1 MKDLKKIQVL
11 RINTTA
17 YKEEDFFLLT
27 DLSEDDIIEI
37 ITPIVELEREGFVD
51 YDNEALVS
59 ALKTRYHGRLI
70 EMYSDFDTL
79 TI

>member
-1 MKDLKKIQVL
+1 MKNNIEIKVL

-27 DLSEDDIIEI
+27 DLSDDDIVDVIA
-37 ITPIVELEREGFVD
+37 PIVQNERDGFTD
-51 YDNEALVS
+51 YDNEILVS

-70 EMYSDFDTL
+70 EMYSEFDTL
-79 TI
+79 SI

>member
-11 RINTTA
+11 RISTTA
-17 YKEEDFFLLT
+17 YNEEDFFLLT
-27 DLSEDDIIEI
+27 DLSEDDIIEV
-37 ITPIVELEREGFVD
+37 ITPIVQKERDGFAD
-51 YDNEALVS
+51 YDDEILVS

>member
-1 MKDLKKIQVL
+1 MTKKHEIKVL

-27 DLSEDDIIEI
+27 DLSEDDIVEVIM
-37 ITPIVELEREGFVD
+37 PIVNKERDGYED
-51 YDNEALVS
+51 YDNEILVN

-70 EMYSDFDTL
+70 EMYSDFDAL